1 MKELYREMDSRAL
14 DSSACSSR
22 GHLQKHTKMREFREI
37 PFESNNNN
45 VKQLSLAHQNQE
57 ITINDYCQIV
67 VPDAAVLIEKAFK
80 SYGAGK
86 WSSPVLCD
94 LNMTIP
100 KGSM

>member
-1 MKELYREMDSRAL
+1 
-14 DSSACSSR
+14 
-22 GHLQKHTKMREFREI
+22 MREFREI
-37 PFESNNNN
+37 PFDSNHNH

-57 ITINDYCQIV
+57 ITISDYCQIV